1 MNSSGVASPTYS
13 LQIFTKKFDFDRIFT
28 KISTVS
34 PLNNEKNQFLA
45 TPLTNS
51 AINHTFYYVVLLY
64 LLLCAL
70 VRGFTYF
77 RHFDVGPRRRNSPAP
92 PLSASTDSGEVQ
104 VFAHPSVKRGLPL
117 APELMAG

>member
-1 MNSSGVASPTYS
+1 VPMNSSGVASPTYS
-13 LQIFTKKFDFDRIFT
+13 LQIFTKKFDFGRIFT

-51 AINHTFYYVVLLY
+51 AINHTFYSLVLLY

-70 VRGFTYF
+70 VRGFT
-77 RHFDVGPRRRNSPAP
+77 
-92 PLSASTDSGEVQ
+92 
-104 VFAHPSVKRGLPL
+104 
-117 APELMAG
+117 